1 VPRKR
6 LRGLGEVG
14 RDAMPDERRRLQ
26 SRNLSKLSRW
36 KFPPDWNKQML
47 IVLSPAKKLDFLT
60 PPTLAEHSQPRF
72 LDQSQLLIDEL
83 RPLSPSE
90 LASLMKIS
98 DQLAVLNST
107 RYAEWA
113 PPFTPENAKQAA
125 LAFNGDVYD
134 GLDAPSLSPAD
145 LRFAQTHLRIL
156 SGLYGLLRPLDLMQ
170 PYRLEMGTRL
180 ANARGRDL
188 YAFWG
193 ERITEAIR
201 SSIAEADAEGAGQS
215 GLGGVLQVAAAEETA
230 GAGAAAGLRG
240 LERRQIP
247 RHQLLRQAGARPD
260 GTLRDRQSPDRRRR
274 PEGLCGRRL
283 RLCRPGLE
291 RQRLGL
297 PAPAGRLR
305 KLAQHRYFCSPQVGH
320 RAPIL
325 QRRNAVEQRIA
336 SEIPELEKLKAISRD
351 RGTDKR
357 QPSSPRKR
365 GSTVRPDVGQSLD
378 WIPACAGMTELLD
391 GLGWQSME
399 FA

>member
-1 VPRKR
+1 
-6 LRGLGEVG
+6 
-14 RDAMPDERRRLQ
+14 MPDERRRLQ

-193 ERITEAIR
+193 ERITDAIR
-201 SSIAEADAEGAGQS
+201 SSIAEANAKVLVNLASEEYFKSLQPKK
-215 GLGGVLQVAAAEETA
+215 LPVPVLQPVFEDWSGGRFRVISFYAKRARGLMARYAIVNRLTD
-230 GAGAAAGLRG
+230 AAGLKDFAVDG
-240 LERRQIP
+240 YAYAD
-247 RHQLLRQAGARPD
+247 QASS
-260 GTLRDRQSPDRRRR
+260 DRAWVFRRR
-274 PEGLCGRRL
+274 
-283 RLCRPGLE
+283 
-291 RQRLGL
+291 
-297 PAPAGRLR
+297 
-305 KLAQHRYFCSPQVGH
+305 LA
-320 RAPIL
+320 A
-325 QRRNAVEQRIA
+325 
-336 SEIPELEKLKAISRD
+336 
-351 RGTDKR
+351 
-357 QPSSPRKR
+357 
-365 GSTVRPDVGQSLD
+365 
-378 WIPACAGMTELLD
+378 
-391 GLGWQSME
+391 
-399 FA
+399 